1 MEKDISLNEKPSF
14 NLENPEK
21 PWNTSGESFQNIG
34 KEQVDSL
41 KKLIKEVNEQIQNRE
56 FLSKN
61 IFQECEKLKTEI
73 NNFIAECK
81 AVDPTDSKERTALRQ
96 KQVELAELQLNEKI
110 SCWKDVALLKKE
122 LREYQKELENRE
134 ERISMLDK
142 ILEEKE

>member
-14 NLENPEK
+14 KLENHEK
-21 PWNTSGESFQNIG
+21 PWNTSEESFQNVG

-41 KKLIKEVNEQIQNRE
+41 RKLIKEVNEQIQHRE

-73 NNFIAECK
+73 NNFIAESK

-96 KQVELAELQLNEKI
+96 KQVDLAELQINEKI
-110 SCWKDVALLKKE
+110 SCWKDIALLKKE
-122 LREYQKELENRE
+122 LREYQKELEDRE
-134 ERISMLDK
+134 ERMSMLDK
-142 ILEEKE
+142 ILEEK